1 MKQYK
6 SWKKLLVLTLILA
19 FTLTASLQASE
30 GVSEDTTGAE
40 EGIIVEDTGVEDVT
54 PAEDAEPEAETSS
67 QDLVVSTITTVP
79 TESVPLATSVNS
91 DDEVN
96 GQGEESKTG
105 KKKVT
110 FYLDW
115 NGIDGLFGKCLTCTR
130 EYAEG
135 TTPKFTAEDAAVYGL
150 NYTDEYEKVEENSLE
165 EGLFPKG
172 ELDGKSSEEKW
183 KILKEKWDK
192 ETFNGYKFLG
202 WSTQPTGGVLITSD
216 TEIKDGMSFYAYWEK
231 DGKSNGDFDRTDPE
245 AGPLE
250 AIRII
255 AGAGT
260 QFRSGTLHASKHAE
274 EGSSFTL
281 NLFYTP
287 VRATLK
293 NVTWNVTVCE
303 SATPSLQMLFGSK
316 KNGETVEVK
325 ADSGETTVGKIHAKA
340 EGCSL
345 TITSEDNKEHM
356 ITVSAT
362 AEGTDGKVFTAPSE
376 ATLSFTHSWGNGNVT
391 KEASCENTGS
401 IEYKCTECEETKTED
416 IPALQHVY
424 NKNTNL
430 NRDDKTY
437 YTVTMKEAPTCT
449 KEGVNVYTYY
459 CLREGCKNEVTEEG
473 KVPALGHVWAEEVS
487 PVSCNKDMVTKYC
500 TRDGCTARQVSLV
513 PADNQNL
520 HVWKETYRYH
530 ETCMSDIVYEQC
542 AVCRKTRSRKEAV
555 DNPDRHSYVFESR
568 ASVDCYH
575 VIYTFRCVHGCGT
588 AQVML
593 KKEENHNWGDWTTT
607 TSWDKAT
614 GTMKRIREHTCL
626 RCGKDETEDLDGT
639 AEETE
644 DPDGAVGET
653 GNPGGTEGK
662 TGDSDGTGK
671 ETGSPDGT
679 EKETENPDG
688 TVDETENSGD
698 TVGEAGDPG
707 DTEEKIKDPNGT
719 EENEN
724 SENTA
729 GKTDEPGDTTEE
741 TKAPAV
747 TQAQT
752 NSIAVS
758 TNNAPVSQPMSYIAG
773 DAAPV
778 AVAPTALAS
787 ADTEEKTVWQ
797 TVEKKKSY
805 FSENSGKKAGWKK
818 VGKKKYYFNENGK
831 KKTGWKKISGKKYYF
846 GKDGAMKTGWQTIK
860 GKKYYFGK
868 DGVMRT
874 GKQKIGKKIY
884 TFGKNGALK

>member
-1 MKQYK
+1 MEIFVTEKGK
-6 SWKKLLVLTLILA
+6 EGLSAEKIKASVL
-19 FTLTASLQASE
+19 ASLE
-30 GVSEDTTGAE
+30 GRHV
-40 EGIIVEDTGVEDVT
+40 
-54 PAEDAEPEAETSS
+54 
-67 QDLVVSTITTVP
+67 
-79 TESVPLATSVNS
+79 
-91 DDEVN
+91 
-96 GQGEESKTG
+96 
-105 KKKVT
+105 KKVLLIPPD
-110 FYLDW
+110 F
-115 NGIDGLFGKCLTCTR
+115 TR
-130 EYAEG
+130 YHSNAG
-135 TTPKFTAEDAAVYGL
+135 
-150 NYTDEYEKVEENSLE
+150 
-165 EGLFPKG
+165 
-172 ELDGKSSEEKW
+172 
-183 KILKEKWDK
+183 
-192 ETFNGYKFLG
+192 
-202 WSTQPTGGVLITSD
+202 LIT
-216 TEIKDGMSFYAYWEK
+216 
-231 DGKSNGDFDRTDPE
+231 N
-245 AGPLE
+245 
-250 AIRII
+250 
-255 AGAGT
+255 
-260 QFRSGTLHASKHAE
+260 
-274 EGSSFTL
+274 
-281 NLFYTP
+281 
-287 VRATLK
+287 
-293 NVTWNVTVCE
+293 
-303 SATPSLQMLFGSK
+303 
-316 KNGETVEVK
+316 
-325 ADSGETTVGKIHAKA
+325 
-340 EGCSL
+340 
-345 TITSEDNKEHM
+345 
-356 ITVSAT
+356 
-362 AEGTDGKVFTAPSE
+362 
-376 ATLSFTHSWGNGNVT
+376 
-391 KEASCENTGS
+391 
-401 IEYKCTECEETKTED
+401 
-416 IPALQHVY
+416 
-424 NKNTNL
+424 
-430 NRDDKTY
+430 TY
-437 YTVTMKEAPTCT
+437 YH
-449 KEGVNVYTYY
+449 
-459 CLREGCKNEVTEEG
+459 
-473 KVPALGHVWAEEVS
+473 AL
-487 PVSCNKDMVTKYC
+487 
-500 TRDGCTARQVSLV
+500 
-513 PADNQNL
+513 
-520 HVWKETYRYH
+520 
-530 ETCMSDIVYEQC
+530 SDIVYEQC

>member
-40 EGIIVEDTGVEDVT
+40 EGIIVEDTGVEEVT
-54 PAEDAEPEAETSS
+54 PAEDAAPEAEISS

-79 TESVPLATSVNS
+79 TESVPLATNAGSNE
-91 DDEVN
+91 EVS
-96 GQGEESKTG
+96 GQGEESQTSG
-105 KKKVT
+105 KMVT

-130 EYAEG
+130 EYGEDG
-135 TTPKFTAEDAAVYGL
+135 SKPKFTAEDAAVYGL
-150 NYTDEYEKVEENSLE
+150 NYTDKCEKLVENPT
-165 EGLFPKG
+165 EGHIFEGG
-172 ELDGKSSEEKW
+172 ELDGKTPEEKW
-183 KILKEKWDK
+183 EILRKKWES

-202 WSTQPTGGVLITSD
+202 WSTQPTGGDLITSD

-255 AGAGT
+255 AGTGT
-260 QFRSGTLHASKHAE
+260 QFRSGTLHASKHATANN
-274 EGSSFTL
+274 SFTL

-293 NVTWNVTVCE
+293 NVTWNVTVCKSVTLDDLSSLFR
-303 SATPSLQMLFGSK
+303 SA
-316 KNGETVEVK
+316 KNGETVRVK
-325 ADSGETTVGKIHAKA
+325 ADSEETTVGETIHVKA

-345 TITSEDNKEHM
+345 TITNMDGEEHM

-362 AEGTDGKVFTAPSE
+362 ADGTDGTVFTAPSE
-376 ATLSFTHSWGNGNVT
+376 ATLSFTHSWDSGKVT
-391 KEASCENTGS
+391 EEPRCEVKGKVQYT
-401 IEYKCTECEETKTED
+401 CAECGETKTED

-424 NKNTNL
+424 NKNKDL
-430 NRDDKTY
+430 NKD
-437 YTVTMKEAPTCT
+437 YTVSTEETPTCT
-449 KEGVNVYTYY
+449 KEGSNEYTFY
-459 CLREGCKNEVTEEG
+459 CLREGCSGKHTETC
-473 KVPALGHVWAEEVS
+473 KVPALGHVWEEDVS

-520 HVWKETYRYH
+520 HAWKETYRYN

-542 AVCRKTRSRKEAV
+542 AVCRKTRSRKEAA

-568 ASVDCYH
+568 VSVDCNH

-607 TSWDKAT
+607 TSWDKTT

-626 RCGKDETEDLDGT
+626 RCGTKETENLDGM

-662 TGDSDGTGK
+662 TGDPDGTGK
-671 ETGSPDGT
+671 ETGSPDSTG
-679 EKETENPDG
+679 KETENPDG

-698 TVGEAGDPG
+698 TVGEAGNSG
-707 DTEEKIKDPNGT
+707 DTEEKSTGSDGT
-719 EENEN
+719 EETES

-741 TKAPAV
+741 TKVPDV

-752 NSIAVS
+752 NSVAVS

-773 DAAPV
+773 DVAPV
-778 AVAPTALAS
+778 AVSPTALAS

-797 TVEKKKSY
+797 TVEKRKSY

-831 KKTGWKKISGKKYYF
+831 KKTGWKKINGKKYYF